1 MERMDTGYTVTL
13 GLLAEMVWDNAIRKH
28 REERLLQ
35 EIDQALAQGDE
46 ASFLELT
53 NELKRLQAFQTF
65 QAMK

>member
-1 MERMDTGYTVTL
+1 MERMDTGYTVIL
-13 GLLAEMVWDNAIRKH
+13 GLFAEMVWDNAIRKH

-46 ASFLELT
+46 TTFLELT
-53 NELKRLQAFQTF
+53 SELKQLQTF